1 MSQKKAII
9 IGAGPAG
16 LTAAYEFLE
25 KTDIKP
31 IIYEMS
37 NEIGGI
43 SRTVKYKGY
52 RMDIGGHRFFSKS
65 DVVMNWW
72 LKFLPIETVEDPNI
86 TITYQNRSRQIK
98 FSEEQADSRQSDH
111 MMLVR
116 NRKSRILFLR
126 KFFDY
131 PITLSKNT
139 LANLGV
145 FRTANILF
153 SYLRTRLFPIKGE
166 TNLEEFFINRFG
178 RVLYQTFFK
187 SYTEKVWGVPCS
199 DISAEW
205 GAQRIKGLSISKA
218 IVHIVR
224 KIFKLNSK
232 SVTQKDVE
240 TSLIERFLY
249 PKLGPGQLWEYV
261 ADQVVAMGGEVHLN
275 TSVQKLYT
283 DGNTITGLA
292 IYNSDT
298 NEVQQVEGDYFIST
312 MPVKQLIRSLQT
324 DVPSE
329 VREISE
335 GLVYRD
341 FITVGLLV
349 EKLAI
354 KDKDKQNKLI
364 KDNWIYVQES
374 DVLLGR
380 IQIFNNWSPHLVQ
393 DNSKV
398 WLGLEYFCYETDQLW
413 HLTEKEM
420 AEFAIDEMVKIKFI
434 RRSDVLDYT
443 VIKVPKTYPA
453 YFGTYPEFDKV
464 QAYVNQFDN
473 LYLVGRNG
481 MHRYNNQD
489 HSMLTA
495 MAAVDNI
502 KHDVVDKSNI
512 WEINTE
518 KEYHETK
525 ESNTTTSDGT
535 PREVK
540 SPALSGFKP
549 QLTEVSKQFVAY
561 LFTGGTATVVDV
573 SIFSLLVNS
582 GLWYVSALCVSWFF
596 GLTTNF
602 LLSRRFVFGV
612 YWRNRLAQ
620 FTVFTVVSLIS
631 LLANLGLLQLLINE
645 FSLDFTVARL
655 ISAGCV
661 AFLSFV
667 GHKLYSFTS
676 SNQMLGGVNDTQQG

>member
-1 MSQKKAII
+1 MSQKTAII

-65 DVVMNWW
+65 DVVMDWW
-72 LKFLPIETVEDPNI
+72 LKFLPIEAVEGSDI
-86 TITYQNRSRQIK
+86 SITYHNQTRQLETCK
-98 FSEEQADSRQSDH
+98 EQAASTQSEQV
-111 MMLVR
+111 MLVR

-139 LANLGV
+139 LINLGV
-145 FRTANILF
+145 FRTLNILF
-153 SYLRTRLFPIKGE
+153 SYLRTKAFPIKNE
-166 TNLEEFFINRFG
+166 TTLEEFFINRFG
-178 RVLYQTFFK
+178 RVLYRTFFK

-199 DISAEW
+199 EISAEW

-218 IVHIVR
+218 ITHIAK
-224 KIFKLNSK
+224 KIFNLHSK
-232 SVTQKDVE
+232 SVAQKDVE

-249 PKLGPGQLWEYV
+249 PKLGPGQLWEHV
-261 ADQVVAMGGEVHLN
+261 AERVVAMGGEVHLN
-275 TSVQKLYT
+275 TNIQKLYL
-283 DGNTITGLA
+283 DGNTITGIEL
-292 IYNSDT
+292 YNSDT
-298 NEVQQVEGDYFIST
+298 QKVQQVRGDYFIST

-324 DVPSE
+324 DVPST
-329 VREISE
+329 VKEISE

-341 FITVGLLV
+341 FITVGVLV
-349 EKLAI
+349 DKLAI
-354 KDKDKQNKLI
+354 RDKDKTQKLI

-380 IQIFNNWSPHLVQ
+380 IQIFNNWSPYLVQ

-398 WLGLEYFCYETDQLW
+398 WLGLEYFCYEDDKLWQLSD
-413 HLTEKEM
+413 EEM
-420 AEFAIDEMVKIKFI
+420 AKFAIDELVKIKFI
-434 RRSDVLDYT
+434 RRADVVDHT

-453 YFGTYPEFDKV
+453 YFGTYPQFDDVKD
-464 QAYVNQFDN
+464 YLNQFEN

-502 KHDVVDKSNI
+502 KHNVRDKNNI
-512 WEINTE
+512 WQINTE

-525 ESNTTTSDGT
+525 ASDTTASDRTTTEART
-535 PREVK
+535 PVG
-540 SPALSGFKP
+540 SGFK
-549 QLTEVSKQFVAY
+549 QQTTELSKQLVAY
-561 LFTGGTATVVDV
+561 LFTGGTATIVDV
-573 SIFSLLVNS
+573 GVFSFLVNS
-582 GLWYVSALCVSWFF
+582 GLWYVTALCVSWFF

-620 FTVFTVVSLIS
+620 FTVFTVVSIIS

-645 FSLDFTVARL
+645 FRLDATVARL

-661 AFLSFV
+661 ALLSFV
-667 GHKLYSFTS
+667 GHKLYSFAA
-676 SNQMLGGVNDTQQG
+676 SNQLVSEVNRPQS